1 MIRHDERA
9 RNRFRL
15 LAAVRPVVLKD
26 HININE
32 LRFQFFT
39 SYEVITRI
47 SIQVA
52 SSYSSNHTS
61 FFIFVLKTGRGSS
74 PVFGDGEVIW
84 KNGRP
89 TYSPKKKDKED
100 KNLMRR
106 RSSAEIVMDEEQ
118 RRLLAVTASL
128 NQADAQRTNNST
140 SIFRFQSLKN
150 IAILNLK
157 LSQVCFLQS
166 CCVS

>member
-1 MIRHDERA
+1 M
-9 RNRFRL
+9 
-15 LAAVRPVVLKD
+15 
-26 HININE
+26 
-32 LRFQFFT
+32 
-39 SYEVITRI
+39 
-47 SIQVA
+47 
-52 SSYSSNHTS
+52 
-61 FFIFVLKTGRGSS
+61 
-74 PVFGDGEVIW
+74 FGDGEVIW

-140 SIFRFQSLKN
+140 SIFRFQSLKFN

-157 LSQVCFLQS
+157 FSQVYFLQS
-166 CCVS
+166 CAFLDKCFISFS